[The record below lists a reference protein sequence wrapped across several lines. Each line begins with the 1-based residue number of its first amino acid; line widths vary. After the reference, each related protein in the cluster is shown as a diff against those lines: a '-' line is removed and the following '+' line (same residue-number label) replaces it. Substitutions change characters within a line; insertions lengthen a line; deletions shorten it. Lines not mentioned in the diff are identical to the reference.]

1 MLTNIKETAR
11 HGDSRFWRSAL
22 VRRWIQG
29 HGRNGFD
36 FRLLLVPL
44 AGIFVFEFTCLMFD
58 MVVSAVV
65 ISCSMSIFLGVAGFL
80 GAKREYLVSPGAGRA
95 VIKARTKQAAERF
108 SSIGAG
114 ATVLAIFLNATSVS
128 LALNGQPL
136 LHSVLKDAFSMFIAL
151 VFLPV
156 YISGVVRK
164 LAVARIE
171 EFEALR
177 NESVGTALKFDRKG
191 GVRAVVL
198 EGPGGRSNVS
208 VMEYTTVGFD
218 PPIDRIGH
226 GQRTVGDQAAD

>member
-1 MLTNIKETAR
+1 
-11 HGDSRFWRSAL
+11 
-22 VRRWIQG
+22 
-29 HGRNGFD
+29 
-36 FRLLLVPL
+36 
-44 AGIFVFEFTCLMFD
+44 MFD